1 MGLHGRCAGEP
12 LRRDPP
18 RESSGKVVHA
28 MNAKGDANRSV
39 RMTKQRL
46 YQALIRL
53 LQEKDLREITVRE
66 LTEQAGISRG
76 TFYFHYADIYAL
88 MDQME
93 AAQLDHLC
101 ELMDALVP
109 SISQD
114 DVPPALVTLFDYLYE
129 NQDVCRAL
137 YGKSW
142 ESEFTRSA
150 KEVIS
155 RRCLGRLV
163 PDGGTPRQQYLLAF
177 AVDGCFGC
185 IAAWQARG
193 YQPAPSEM
201 ASITWQAI
209 RAVKEKL

>member
-88 MDQME
+88 SE
-93 AAQLDHLC
+93 AIERETVLSIIDSIKDLKDEFFDNTAGVTRALCLAFLSQVSLIRILFSGKEQNHLANQLDR
-101 ELMDALVP
+101 ELKKVIFRKNP
-109 SISQD
+109 E
-114 DVPPALVTLFDYLYE
+114 YE
-129 NQDVCRAL
+129 KDIEKNIILSYCIQGAYHAYQNNPEADTETFVRTIEEIV
-137 YGKSW
+137 K
-142 ESEFTRSA
+142 
-150 KEVIS
+150 
-155 RRCLGRLV
+155 CL
-163 PDGGTPRQQYLLAF
+163 
-177 AVDGCFGC
+177 
-185 IAAWQARG
+185 
-193 YQPAPSEM
+193 QP
-201 ASITWQAI
+201 I
-209 RAVKEKL
+209 L